1 MAKRTK
7 KKPSGRQKGQ
17 QPERV
22 VMFNRYNL
30 LFYTTIKG
38 KTETGKSKIVA
49 RDYGVHKEHLDDILL
64 SYSRSS
70 DTVTVKFLKA
80 VKRSTWKQDILKSCP
95 NLFVS
100 VDCDFS
106 DYPIGTF
113 YAEDTK
119 SDIITD
125 VPATMA
131 KLEAANINI
140 QQRLLE
146 RGHNAIVA
154 GLIKAWGTLKDD
166 PKPPA
171 KSKDPKEIENKQL
184 SAFDWD

>member
-7 KKPSGRQKGQ
+7 KKPTGRQKGQ
-17 QPERV
+17 QPETV

-38 KTETGKSKIVA
+38 KTDTGKDKIVA
-49 RDYGVHKEHLDDILL
+49 RDYGVHRKHLEKIQL
-64 SYSRSS
+64 SYTRSS
-70 DTVTVKFLKA
+70 DTYTVKFLKA
-80 VKRSTWKQDILKSCP
+80 VKRSKWKQDILKSCP

-106 DYPIGTF
+106 DYPIKTF
-113 YAEDTK
+113 YTKNTK
-119 SDIITD
+119 SEIITNI
-125 VPATMA
+125 PTTLK
-131 KLEAANINI
+131 KLEEANINI

-146 RGHNAIVA
+146 RGHNQIVA
-154 GLIKAWGTLKDD
+154 GLIDKWKQLKDN

-171 KSKDPKEIENKQL
+171 KNKDPKEIENTQL
-184 SAFDWD
+184 SAFEW